1 MIDFPNSP
9 TTGTTHTDGQ
19 GTLWEYTGI
28 YWRKVRETEI
38 GSYFGMDVLD
48 EDDMAS
54 NRADA
59 LVTQQ
64 SLVAYIGTSLLDRTP
79 INNVAS
85 LDTLTANDLRRL
97 KTYSYDGAEV
107 QVTVP
112 TDTFALG
119 DWFWLQSVGDSGIAL
134 VTTGLTVAALGTS
147 VSTNGAMTIVFTGAN
162 QISVF
167 GGEPA

>member
-9 TTGTTHTDGQ
+9 STGTTYTDSN
-19 GTLWEYTGI
+19 GTLWEYTGV
-28 YWRKVRETEI
+28 YWKKVREVEF

-59 LVTQQ
+59 LATQQ
-64 SLVAYIGTSLLDRTP
+64 SIKAFVAASLLDRTP

-97 KTYSYDGAEV
+97 KTYSYATQV
-107 QVTVP
+107 SVTVP
-112 TDTFALG
+112 IDTFAAG
-119 DWFWLQSVGDSGIAL
+119 DWFWLQSTGAGGLTL
-134 VTTGLTVAALGTS
+134 VTTGLTVNA
-147 VSTNGAMTIVFTGAN
+147 VSTTVSQYGAMTIVFTAAN
-162 QISVF
+162 TISVF

>member
-9 TTGTTHTDGQ
+9 TSGDTHTDSN
-19 GTLWEYTGI
+19 GTLWEYTGV
-28 YWRKVRETEI
+28 YWRKVRETEV

-54 NRADA
+54 DRSDA
-59 LVTQQ
+59 VATQQ
-64 SLVAYIGTSLLDRTP
+64 SIKAFVETSLLDRTP

-112 TDTFALG
+112 TNTFAAG
-119 DWFWLQSVGDSGIAL
+119 DWFWLQSTGDSGIAL

-147 VSTNGAMTIVFTGAN
+147 VSTNGAMTIVFTGTN